1 MVLAA
6 AGQRTR
12 RIRLGTAVALLPLHN
27 PVKIIEE
34 AATADILS
42 DGRLE
47 FGVGRG
53 AFPLYYVGFDVP
65 QVESRERFEE
75 AVAAFHAALKESR
88 REPAQ
93 LQWAMIQTNLGTALR
108 ALGERE
114 KGTTRLEEAIAAYES
129 ALRVFVS
136 AGSDRYV
143 EICRTGR
150 DLSLALLNHRRR

>member
-1 MVLAA
+1 MLLCCAICLAEVLW
-6 AGQRTR
+6 
-12 RIRLGTAVALLPLHN
+12 RLGEREGQT
-27 PVKIIEE
+27 
-34 AATADILS
+34 D
-42 DGRLE
+42 RL
-47 FGVGRG
+47 
-53 AFPLYYVGFDVP
+53 
-65 QVESRERFEE
+65 EE

-114 KGTTRLEEAIAAYES
+114 TGTSRLEEAIAAYES